1 MNRKYNIAMAALA
14 VYAAFFTTGC
24 GKNELPQMT
33 EMTVSGTSASET
45 EKIYPVHDIDPM
57 AAEHGADGL
66 PFFYADE
73 NSECTFIPTEDKV
86 RFDGRYIR
94 YNDICWLSYTCSAV
108 SFVMTGDKITA
119 ELVSNGGAYTNR
131 QQGWLGVMI
140 NGELMNRIR
149 LEDGEQSY
157 VLYEGELENAEVTII
172 KLSENQM
179 SCTGIKSITCNAK
192 KLARAADRDISI
204 EFIGDSIT
212 CGYGNEAEGPSEHF
226 DTDYQNGAATYGFY
240 TAQALDADWSMVS
253 ISGMGLIS
261 DYTDTVGVK
270 EDYLLAGDIYDYAD
284 VNFEQRRGI
293 EPLTQWDFGGGSD
306 IIVINLGTN
315 DYSYTGRNEGLQD
328 EFYRAYYDF
337 IGHIREKNPDSEII
351 CTMGIM
357 GAELFG
363 QIERA
368 VGDYSEDNGDEHIH
382 AMKFD
387 YQTEEDGYGADY
399 HPTVKT
405 HQKAA
410 EQLTEYIKGLG
421 IVQNSH

>member
-1 MNRKYNIAMAALA
+1 
-14 VYAAFFTTGC
+14 
-24 GKNELPQMT
+24 MT
-33 EMTVSGTSASET
+33 EMTASDISVSET
-45 EKIYPVHDIDPM
+45 EKVNAVHDIDPM

-192 KLARAADRDISI
+192 SWRGRRTGI
-204 EFIGDSIT
+204 F
-212 CGYGNEAEGPSEHF
+212 PS
-226 DTDYQNGAATYGFY
+226 N
-240 TAQALDADWSMVS
+240 L
-253 ISGMGLIS
+253 SGI
-261 DYTDTVGVK
+261 
-270 EDYLLAGDIYDYAD
+270 
-284 VNFEQRRGI
+284 
-293 EPLTQWDFGGGSD
+293 P
-306 IIVINLGTN
+306 
-315 DYSYTGRNEGLQD
+315 
-328 EFYRAYYDF
+328 
-337 IGHIREKNPDSEII
+337 
-351 CTMGIM
+351 
-357 GAELFG
+357 
-363 QIERA
+363 
-368 VGDYSEDNGDEHIH
+368 
-382 AMKFD
+382 
-387 YQTEEDGYGADY
+387 
-399 HPTVKT
+399 
-405 HQKAA
+405 
-410 EQLTEYIKGLG
+410 
-421 IVQNSH
+421 

>member
-14 VYAAFFTTGC
+14 VYTAFFAAGC

-45 EKIYPVHDIDPM
+45 EKINAVHDIDPM
-57 AAEHGADGL
+57 AAEHGAEGL

-192 KLARAADRDISI
+192 KLARAADRDIS
-204 EFIGDSIT
+204 
-212 CGYGNEAEGPSEHF
+212 
-226 DTDYQNGAATYGFY
+226 ATLY
-240 TAQALDADWSMVS
+240 TAW
-253 ISGMGLIS
+253 
-261 DYTDTVGVK
+261 
-270 EDYLLAGDIYDYAD
+270 
-284 VNFEQRRGI
+284 
-293 EPLTQWDFGGGSD
+293 
-306 IIVINLGTN
+306 
-315 DYSYTGRNEGLQD
+315 
-328 EFYRAYYDF
+328 
-337 IGHIREKNPDSEII
+337 
-351 CTMGIM
+351 
-357 GAELFG
+357 
-363 QIERA
+363 RA
-368 VGDYSEDNGDEHIH
+368 VRSS
-382 AMKFD
+382 
-387 YQTEEDGYGADY
+387 
-399 HPTVKT
+399 
-405 HQKAA
+405 
-410 EQLTEYIKGLG
+410 L
-421 IVQNSH
+421 